1 MRIIITSLIAMCM
14 ISAYSQKITYFDKYA
29 TLADS
34 LSGVY
39 KIPSSVILSVAYL
52 ESGGGTSKVAL
63 RLHNHFGIV
72 GDCKTSISNYKSR
85 YKYYATTED
94 SYVGFCK
101 LVSSKKFYE
110 SMLDSVDAKLWLKK
124 IAATGYAADPT
135 LWANTVYN
143 IIKTNIK

>member
-1 MRIIITSLIAMCM
+1 M

-52 ESGGGTSKVAL
+52 ESGGGTSKVVL

-72 GDCKTSISNYKSR
+72 GDCKT
-85 YKYYATTED
+85 
-94 SYVGFCK
+94 
-101 LVSSKKFYE
+101 
-110 SMLDSVDAKLWLKK
+110 
-124 IAATGYAADPT
+124 
-135 LWANTVYN
+135 
-143 IIKTNIK
+143 